1 MCCMC
6 ATQEG
11 GKCEKSK
18 TKFRSFDKI
27 VFLLL
32 PFLSVPWFLFHL
44 PIPLQRNLLLS
55 LSYI

>member
-11 GKCEKSK
+11 VSVKRAKQNLGP
-18 TKFRSFDKI
+18 FDKL
-27 VFLLL
+27 VSLLL
-32 PFLSVPWFLFHL
+32 PFLSVPSVFHL
-44 PIPLQRNLLLS
+44 LLPLRHSLLLF